1 MANKGDWVLVHTV
14 VLTPEQRASQ
24 VPEDTRRKPLEMWT
38 KGYLQADAEIG
49 DEAEVVTRTKRTA
62 RGTLIEVNP
71 QYHHGYGDFV
81 PELLQI
87 GEAVRDLLFGGE
99 R

>member
-24 VPEDTRRKPLEMWT
+24 VPEDTRRMPLEMWT

-49 DEAEVVTRTKRTA
+49 DEAEVVTRTRRTA

-71 QYHHGYGDFV
+71 QYRHGYGDFV

>member
-14 VLTPEQRASQ
+14 VLKPEQRATQ
-24 VPEDTRRKPLEMWT
+24 VPEDTRRMPLEMWT
-38 KGYLQADAEIG
+38 KGYLRADAQIG
-49 DEAEVVTRTKRTA
+49 DEAEIVTRTKRTA

-71 QYHHGYGDFV
+71 QHRHSYGELS

-87 GEAVRDLLFGGE
+87 GDTLRDLLFGGD